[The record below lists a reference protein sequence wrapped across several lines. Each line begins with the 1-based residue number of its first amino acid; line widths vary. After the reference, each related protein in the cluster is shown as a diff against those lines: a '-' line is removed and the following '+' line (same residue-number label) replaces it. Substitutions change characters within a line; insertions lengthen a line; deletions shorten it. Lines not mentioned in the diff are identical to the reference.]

1 MQKVHNVSSML
12 TKLLIRRGIGSCTR
26 LVVGGTWKS
35 SMVFQW
41 LFACKRD
48 GNLAK
53 VTIELFSDLTRAAAG
68 IDCKTKEPRVFL
80 DKVYCRRRPLYR

>member
-1 MQKVHNVSSML
+1 
-12 TKLLIRRGIGSCTR
+12 
-26 LVVGGTWKS
+26 
-35 SMVFQW
+35 MVFQW